1 MSSKRVLIVDD
12 SRSARHVLK
21 RQLVQYGITVDEVES
36 AEDGLQYLL
45 YNKPH
50 AIFMDHMMPGMDG
63 LQAVR
68 IIKGNP
74 ATGLIPIMMY
84 TSKDGGE
91 VYVGQ
96 ARALG
101 AVGVL
106 PKEIKSVDLE
116 AVLHS
121 LHLLD
126 DSPFEHPPVDDHLDE
141 IISTPPPKNSG
152 KPVAAGLEA
161 APGPAQLSERELE
174 SLARDAADDAMVRLL
189 RPHLDAHARRLQASF
204 KAELRSLVE
213 NMPAPAVETPR
224 SRWPAAA
231 AGLVLGVLLV
241 GGASKMFN
249 DAAAPES
256 ALAPVSLGSSVAAA
270 PPAGLSLASM
280 QLNAAAEPQRDES
293 LLRALEWAI
302 NRDGRFAQ
310 GATPFDDSRLRFIE
324 ELAARLQ
331 AGGFEGVMH
340 LTAHAGSFC
349 MVPDDDGTMRMAADD
364 VPVTECQDFGLEAE
378 RLQRTGELESVAFA
392 SLANRKPLFDGT
404 RLRMV
409 VEAAAEPEPRM
420 AYPPIDEQTLAGDWN
435 AIAAQNQRIEVRL
448 VR

>member
-126 DSPFEHPPVDDHLDE
+126 EEPSEAPPE
-141 IISTPPPKNSG
+141 QAWQSS
-152 KPVAAGLEA
+152 AASAADQTRLKADAEA
-161 APGPAQLSERELE
+161 AAIGPQLSERELE
-174 SLARDAADDAMVRLL
+174 VLAREAADDAVVRLL
-189 RPHLDAHARRLQASF
+189 RPHLDAHARRLQSSF
-204 KAELRSLVE
+204 KAELRNLVE
-213 NMPAPAVETPR
+213 SIPAPQNEAPRRRWSTTAAGVVLGALLAGGLPHLFDEDEVSEPAQVTVDPAPAR
-224 SRWPAAA
+224 S
-231 AGLVLGVLLV
+231 
-241 GGASKMFN
+241 
-249 DAAAPES
+249 AAPK
-256 ALAPVSLGSSVAAA
+256 
-270 PPAGLSLASM
+270 AGFSLASM
-280 QLNAAAEPQRDES
+280 PLGQSAAPAPDEP
-293 LLRALEWAI
+293 LLQALEWAV
-302 NRDGRFAQ
+302 NRNGEFAP
-310 GATPFDDSRLRFIE
+310 GAMPFDDARLRFVE
-324 ELAARLQ
+324 ELATRLD
-331 AGGFEGVMH
+331 ASGFAGVMH
-340 LTAHAGSFC
+340 VTAYPGSFC
-349 MVPDDDGTMRMAADD
+349 MVPDDEGVMRVAPADL
-364 VPVTECQDFGLEAE
+364 PVTECLDFGVEAE
-378 RLQRTGELESVAFA
+378 RLERRAELESVAFA
-392 SLANRKPLFDGT
+392 SFANRKPLFDDT
-404 RLRMV
+404 ALRMV
-409 VEAAAEPEPRM
+409 VEASAEPDARVP
-420 AYPPIDEQTLAGDWN
+420 YPVIDDQVVAGEWN
-435 AIAAQNQRIEVRL
+435 AIAQQNQRVEVKL

>member
-21 RQLVQYGITVDEVES
+21 RQLVPYGIVVDEVES
-36 AEDGLQYLL
+36 AEDALQYLL
-45 YNKPH
+45 YNKPR

-84 TSKDGGE
+84 TSKDGSE

-116 AVLHS
+116 GVLHS

-126 DSPFEHPPVDDHLDE
+126 DDPPEPAGSDEPGIFTRPAGADKSP
-141 IISTPPPKNSG
+141 SSAGTP
-152 KPVAAGLEA
+152 AATAG
-161 APGPAQLSERELE
+161 QLSEPDLA
-174 SLARDAADDAMVRLL
+174 SLAREAADDAMVRLL
-189 RPHLDAHARRLQASF
+189 RPHLDAHARRLQSSF
-204 KAELRSLVE
+204 KAELRSLTE
-213 NMPAPAVETPR
+213 SLSKTPEQ
-224 SRWPAAA
+224 SPQARWPAIA
-231 AGLVLGVLLV
+231 AGLVLGALLV
-241 GGASKMFN
+241 GGVTTLFDEKTIPEITRAQI
-249 DAAAPES
+249 APG
-256 ALAPVSLGSSVAAA
+256 APVSAS
-270 PPAGLSLASM
+270 PQPGLSLAAM
-280 QLNAAAEPQRDES
+280 QLDNGAAFQPDDSMLATV
-293 LLRALEWAI
+293 EWAI
-302 NRDGRFAQ
+302 NRDGNFLP
-310 GATPFDDSRLRFIE
+310 GAIPFDDARLRYVE
-324 ELAARLQ
+324 ELATRLD

-340 LTAHAGSFC
+340 FTAHAGSFC
-349 MVPDDDGTMRMAADD
+349 MVPDDEGTMQLAPEDL
-364 VPVTECQDFGLEAE
+364 PVTECQDFGLEAE

-392 SLANRKPLFDGT
+392 SLANRKPLLADAA
-404 RLRMV
+404 LRIV
-409 VEAAAEPEPRM
+409 VEAAQVPEPRI
-420 AYPPIDEQTLAGDWN
+420 AYPAVNELTLAGEWN
-435 AIAAQNQRIEVRL
+435 AIAAQNQRIEVKL